1 MEIVNFA
8 HGEFLML
15 AMFATFWAWALA
27 KLDPL
32 TSLPITVGL
41 LFLLGFAVYHG
52 LIRWILGAPM
62 LAQIFATF
70 GLAIFLRA
78 AAQALWGVDFKLVK
92 NPLVDGRLAVG
103 GLFIGVPQLAASV
116 GALAAFG
123 FLYWFITRT
132 ETGLAL
138 QATAQDRQAASL
150 MGIDTQRMFALG
162 WGIGAACVGAAGALL
177 AMFFYIF
184 PDVGATF
191 ALLAYVFLSWGG
203 LDTLMAAGQVAKGI
217 RNKTLTDD
225 DARRFMEANVNFIEK
240 ASDSEQDKAVL
251 GVMKKFMRL
260 SDSGF
265 TEEEQRELSGDIL
278 DLLERSDLSDE
289 DRDKL
294 QDLRRRIQSPGP
306 GKDPTNQ
313 SFIQNVKD
321 LVTGGTGESP
331 DAALAEAARGPEPA
345 RYVPVPLSEA
355 KDHVGSSVLVTNH
368 DGLSQQCALVGV
380 SGTTLHFEKQIPGGS
395 MSFEIPSSE
404 IRSLQVLAEF

>member
-1 MEIVNFA
+1 MSVEVVLQGLVSGLLMGFVYALIAAGLSLIFGLMEIVNFA

-78 AAQALWGVDFKLVK
+78 AAQALFGVDFKLVK
-92 NPLVDGRLAVG
+92 NPLMDGRLAVG
-103 GLFIGVPQLAASV
+103 GLFIGLPQLAASL

-191 ALLAYVFLSWGG
+191 ALLAYVTVALGG
-203 LDTLMAAGQVAKGI
+203 FGNVPATLAAGV
-217 RNKTLTDD
+217 
-225 DARRFMEANVNFIEK
+225 V
-240 ASDSEQDKAVL
+240 
-251 GVMKKFMRL
+251 
-260 SDSGF
+260 
-265 TEEEQRELSGDIL
+265 
-278 DLLERSDLSDE
+278 
-289 DRDKL
+289 
-294 QDLRRRIQSPGP
+294 
-306 GKDPTNQ
+306 
-313 SFIQNVKD
+313 
-321 LVTGGTGESP
+321 
-331 DAALAEAARGPEPA
+331 
-345 RYVPVPLSEA
+345 
-355 KDHVGSSVLVTNH
+355 
-368 DGLSQQCALVGV
+368 VGV
-380 SGTTLHFEKQIPGGS
+380 VE
-395 MSFEIPSSE
+395 
-404 IRSLQVLAEF
+404 VLAGLLIAPAFKYAVVFALYLVVVLWRPQGLFGRF

>member
-1 MEIVNFA
+1 VNVEVILQGLVSGLLMGFVYALIAAGLSLIFGLMDIVNFA

-27 KLDPL
+27 RLDPL
-32 TSLPITVGL
+32 ASLPITVAL

-78 AAQALWGVDFKLVK
+78 VAQALWGVDFKLVK
-92 NPLVDGRLAVG
+92 SPLADGRLVVG
-103 GLFIGVPQLAASV
+103 GLFIGLPQLAASV
-116 GALAAFG
+116 GALVAFG

-191 ALLAYVFLSWGG
+191 ALLAYVTVALGG
-203 LDTLMAAGQVAKGI
+203 FGNVPATLAAGV
-217 RNKTLTDD
+217 
-225 DARRFMEANVNFIEK
+225 V
-240 ASDSEQDKAVL
+240 
-251 GVMKKFMRL
+251 
-260 SDSGF
+260 
-265 TEEEQRELSGDIL
+265 
-278 DLLERSDLSDE
+278 
-289 DRDKL
+289 
-294 QDLRRRIQSPGP
+294 
-306 GKDPTNQ
+306 
-313 SFIQNVKD
+313 
-321 LVTGGTGESP
+321 
-331 DAALAEAARGPEPA
+331 
-345 RYVPVPLSEA
+345 
-355 KDHVGSSVLVTNH
+355 
-368 DGLSQQCALVGV
+368 VGV
-380 SGTTLHFEKQIPGGS
+380 VE
-395 MSFEIPSSE
+395 
-404 IRSLQVLAEF
+404 VLAGLLIAPAFKYAVVFALYLVVVLWRPQGLFGRF